1 MSLGGGGGGDTTTTQ
16 KSDPWAGVA
25 PYLADVYAG
34 ARQNYDTQ
42 RTRPGF
48 YPGQLTAGF
57 RPEEQI
63 GQQAGINASFRQVPR
78 IADQANRAL
87 GMSLSPGMLSPDSNP
102 YLAQAAQHA
111 INPIFDQLTER
122 ALPAIRHGSQAA
134 GQDRGSTRSQL
145 GQGLAA
151 SRAARDAAGTTA
163 AMYSQGYG
171 QGLDQMRAG
180 MQLAPSMAGL
190 NYMPSQH
197 LQQIGGQ
204 RRAMDQAAIDES
216 RARFEHGENAPFE
229 SLQRYA
235 SLIQPGLGAGGTTST
250 TGPDQGGGGS
260 AIGSAAGGALMGYAL
275 PGAAGGPGGMAIG
288 GGLGLLSG
296 LF

>member
-1 MSLGGGGGGDTTTTQ
+1 MGSKGGGASDTTTTQ
-16 KSDPWAGVA
+16 KSDPWAGIQ
-25 PYLADVYAG
+25 PYMTDIYAG
-34 ARQNYDTQ
+34 ARQNYDQ
-42 RTRPGF
+42 LRTRPQY
-48 YPGQLTAGF
+48 YPGQTFANF
-57 RPEEQI
+57 RPEELA

-87 GMSLSPGMLSPDSNP
+87 GMSLSPGQLDPSSNP
-102 YLAQAAQHA
+102 YLAQSAEHA

-134 GQDRGSTRSQL
+134 GQDRGSSRSQL

-151 SRAARDAAGTTA
+151 SRAARDAMGVTSQ
-163 AMYSQGYG
+163 MYSNAYG
-171 QGLDQMRAG
+171 QGLNQMARG

-190 NYMPSQH
+190 NYMPSQQ

-204 RRAMDQAAIDES
+204 RRAMDQMAIDEGK
-216 RARFEHGENAPFE
+216 RRFDYGENLPFD

-235 SLIQPGLGAGGTTST
+235 SLIMPGAGIGGTRTST
-250 TGPDQGGGGS
+250 TPDQSSGGS
-260 AIGSAAGGALMGYAL
+260 PLGGAAGGAMAGYGMTGT
-275 PGAAGGPGGMAIG
+275 PIGAMVG
-288 GGLGLLSG
+288 GGLGLLGG

>member
-1 MSLGGGGGGDTTTTQ
+1 MSFGGGGGGDATTTT

-25 PYLADVYAG
+25 PYLIDVYAG

-48 YPGQLTAGF
+48 YPGQMTAGF

-190 NYMPSQH
+190 NYLPSQH

-235 SLIQPGLGAGGTTST
+235 SLIQPGMGVGGTAST

-275 PGAAGGPGGMAIG
+275 PGAAGGPAGMAIG
-288 GGLGLLSG
+288 AGLGLLSSM
-296 LF
+296 